1 MSPPPHCGPAM
12 ATKKRS
18 RLEGSRR
25 LIPPAPGRTPAFLLA
40 TVRADHGD
48 LVPVTATVVVL
59 VAVEDAILVAIDADA
74 HPRAR
79 RRAGVGQL
87 AASPRGG
94 LPQAGIGDRRVVPPV
109 ADEQARSGVVEIP
122 FFAVLAP
129 ALDHQVAL
137 PRPGAID
144 QQVDPRSG
152 HGAVVWRERRLLPD
166 DGRQVAVESEH
177 EGFDLA
183 FLELAG
189 RSWHEPA
196 GSRRRLLEARSVGN
210 GADEVENRRQA
221 PVVIETEAADL
232 IALEG
237 VVAGVDR
244 RARHSEHADLLVLVA
259 EVRRLEALRSAV
271 DGIAAVGA
279 EEAWSGHALVRVGMR
294 IELVA
299 RLAGAFRGEVGHVVE
314 EEIPSHLLVRS

>member
-87 AASPRGG
+87 AASLRGA
-94 LPQAGIGDRRVVPPV
+94 LAQAGVGDRRVVPPV
-109 ADEQARSGVVEIP
+109 AAEQPRGDVVEVAP
-122 FFAVLAP
+122 LAVVAA

-137 PRPGAID
+137 PRPGAVD
-144 QQVDPRSG
+144 QQVD
-152 HGAVVWRERRLLPD
+152 
-166 DGRQVAVESEH
+166 
-177 EGFDLA
+177 
-183 FLELAG
+183 
-189 RSWHEPA
+189 
-196 GSRRRLLEARSVGN
+196 ARSDPGC
-210 GADEVENRRQA
+210 
-221 PVVIETEAADL
+221 VV
-232 IALEG
+232 
-237 VVAGVDR
+237 
-244 RARHSEHADLLVLVA
+244 
-259 EVRRLEALRSAV
+259 
-271 DGIAAVGA
+271 
-279 EEAWSGHALVRVGMR
+279 
-294 IELVA
+294 
-299 RLAGAFRGEVGHVVE
+299 
-314 EEIPSHLLVRS
+314 